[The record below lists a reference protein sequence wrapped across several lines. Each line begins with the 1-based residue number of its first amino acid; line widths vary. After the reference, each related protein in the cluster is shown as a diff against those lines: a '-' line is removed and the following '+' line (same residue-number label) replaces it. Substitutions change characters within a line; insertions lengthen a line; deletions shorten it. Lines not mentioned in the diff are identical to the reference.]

1 MTNILILQ
9 CVILAMVI
17 LFEKLSIKYYI
28 FDLLNINPLD
38 TYLNWKVFVIQ
49 LLNCNFCLIFWAGT
63 ILSIVYLSFYLFI
76 LNILIAKLYEQ
87 IK

>member
-49 LLNCNFCLIFWAGT
+49 LLNCKFCMVFWAGT